1 MHVRLLPHLR
11 FPSSQAFLSSV
22 VFTLF
27 LYIPQKMFPYTTLE
41 LNVQNNLPYKVV
53 LTPYRELYAYHVL
66 QVCQLDSTM
75 MQEYSRSLRGDP
87 QRYSNCSWTLLTH
100 ELQKVFT

>member
-1 MHVRLLPHLR
+1 
-11 FPSSQAFLSSV
+11 
-22 VFTLF
+22 
-27 LYIPQKMFPYTTLE
+27 MFPYKTLD
-41 LNVQNNLPYKVV
+41 LNDQNKLPDEVV
-53 LTPYRELYAYHVL
+53 LIHYRELAAFHVFQDCKL
-66 QVCQLDSTM
+66 LDSTM